1 MHLEEEQV
9 LALDWNQ
16 FHHCLGSLPP
26 HHHNRPTTLIN
37 VSGLVPAESFSPTSA
52 PPPPHFK
59 HHHHM
64 TSPSSVSLSRF
75 RLCLPFD
82 GAPLRRLRQEVQAR
96 ILHLSRAAG
105 GDNQDDVEDISL
117 NKLKMQNQNV
127 DNHNE
132 LDNPGLHSDCRAV
145 QRGVIHTH
153 NPRAL

>member
-1 MHLEEEQV
+1 
-9 LALDWNQ
+9 
-16 FHHCLGSLPP
+16 
-26 HHHNRPTTLIN
+26 
-37 VSGLVPAESFSPTSA
+37 
-52 PPPPHFK
+52 
-59 HHHHM
+59 M
-64 TSPSSVSLSRF
+64 TPPSSVSLSRF
-75 RLCLPFD
+75 RLCLPLD

-132 LDNPGLHSDCRAV
+132 VDHPGLNSDCGAV
-145 QRGVIHTH
+145 QRGVVHTH

>member
-1 MHLEEEQV
+1 
-9 LALDWNQ
+9 
-16 FHHCLGSLPP
+16 
-26 HHHNRPTTLIN
+26 
-37 VSGLVPAESFSPTSA
+37 
-52 PPPPHFK
+52 
-59 HHHHM
+59 M

-75 RLCLPFD
+75 RLCLPLN

-153 NPRAL
+153 NPRALWLRFPCWQSGNQLTSVNTELWT